1 MIGTIKIVISG
12 GPGSGKTTI
21 INSLK
26 NLGYFCY
33 DEISRDLIE
42 IYKEKYNQN
51 IFNKNPSKFSNRLWK
66 IREEQYKNSIIQ
78 RKYDKVFFDRSL
90 LDITSYLEFIGSR
103 NFNLEKK
110 LINFNYDI
118 VFLIK
123 PIKKYY
129 KKDFVRYENFNQ
141 SIKIHKILEKNYK
154 NHFKTVTVPF
164 KKLSERLNFIIKSCE
179 NL

>member
-1 MIGTIKIVISG
+1 MIR
-12 GPGSGKTTI
+12 
-21 INSLK
+21 
-26 NLGYFCY
+26 YF
-33 DEISRDLIE
+33 LI
-42 IYKEKYNQN
+42 
-51 IFNKNPSKFSNRLWK
+51 
-66 IREEQYKNSIIQ
+66 
-78 RKYDKVFFDRSL
+78 
-90 LDITSYLEFIGSR
+90 EFIGSR

>member
-1 MIGTIKIVISG
+1 M
-12 GPGSGKTTI
+12 
-21 INSLK
+21 
-26 NLGYFCY
+26 
-33 DEISRDLIE
+33 E
-42 IYKEKYNQN
+42 
-51 IFNKNPSKFSNRLWK
+51 NK
-66 IREEQYKNSIIQ
+66 EEQYKNSIIQ

-129 KKDFVRYENFNQ
+129 KKDFVRYENFYQ
-141 SIKIHKILEKNYK
+141 SLKIHKILR
-154 NHFKTVTVPF
+154 
-164 KKLSERLNFIIKSCE
+164 KKL
-179 NL
+179 